1 MNNKIIKFEIVTP
14 EKEVLKENIKQIS
27 VPTKNGEITILPNHI
42 PLVAGLAPGVIEVV
56 KENDEIEIISLS
68 GGFIEVL
75 RTKVVIL
82 ADTAEMAYELDIKE
96 IEKAKKRA
104 EETLKEVRSF
114 DQERFA
120 NISAALA
127 KELARTK
134 ALKRWKNI
142 KSLNK

>member
-1 MNNKIIKFEIVTP
+1 
-14 EKEVLKENIKQIS
+14 
-27 VPTKNGEITILPNHI
+27 
-42 PLVAGLAPGVIEVV
+42 
-56 KENDEIEIISLS
+56 
-68 GGFIEVL
+68 
-75 RTKVVIL
+75 
-82 ADTAEMAYELDIKE
+82 MAYELDIKE